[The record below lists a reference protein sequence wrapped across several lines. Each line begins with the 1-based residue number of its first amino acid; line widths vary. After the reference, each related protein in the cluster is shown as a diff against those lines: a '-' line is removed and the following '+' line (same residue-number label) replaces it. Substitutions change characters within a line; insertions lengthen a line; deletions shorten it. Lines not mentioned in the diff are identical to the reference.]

1 MIKIGAKYSPVLDDI
16 LDFNGNNIEH
26 INVLG
31 EDEDIK
37 GNFKVLVYPKTGFFI
52 FDSISEQDIEN
63 KFKIIS

>member
-37 GNFKVLVYPKTGFFI
+37 GNFKVLVYPKTGFCSV
-52 FDSISEQDIEN
+52 DSISEQYIEN

>member
-1 MIKIGAKYSPVLDDI
+1 MIKIGAKYSPALDDM
-16 LDFNGNNIEH
+16 LDFKGNKIEH

-37 GNFKVLVYPKTGFFI
+37 GNCKGLVYPKTGFCSV
-52 FDSISEQDIEN
+52 DSISEQDIEN

>member
-31 EDEDIK
+31 EDEHIK
-37 GNFKVLVYPKTGFFI
+37 GNFQVLVYPKTGFCSV
-52 FDSISEQDIEN
+52 DSISEQDIDN
-63 KFKIIS
+63 KFK

>member
-26 INVLG
+26 IKVLG

-37 GNFKVLVYPKTGFFI
+37 GNFKVLVYPKTGFCSV
-52 FDSISEQDIEN
+52 DSISEQDIEN